1 MILIAIS
8 LPPNKKIHKSN
19 STSQLKIKKRTVKAA
34 KLAASLKNQDEFY
47 HSMISKTK
55 ERNMTLKEKLDQNKF
70 GNLNYVRYNMR
81 KLSKEINQLEFEC
94 RPNGK
99 HIRFD
104 SEIDETELVPDKNE
118 EITKNSN
125 KRLVEL
131 KQQFESLKKAENL
144 LCKK

>member
-1 MILIAIS
+1 
-8 LPPNKKIHKSN
+8 
-19 STSQLKIKKRTVKAA
+19 
-34 KLAASLKNQDEFY
+34 
-47 HSMISKTK
+47 
-55 ERNMTLKEKLDQNKF
+55 MTLKEKLDQNKF